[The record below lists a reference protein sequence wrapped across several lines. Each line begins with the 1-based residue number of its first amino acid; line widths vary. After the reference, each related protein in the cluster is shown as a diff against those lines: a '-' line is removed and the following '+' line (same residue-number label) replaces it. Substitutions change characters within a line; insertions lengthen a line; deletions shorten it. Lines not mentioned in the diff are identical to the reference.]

1 MTKISM
7 ALFLMLFATLS
18 FTTLVSDSLVAA
30 TIVSARPVVVVL
42 GDSLAAG
49 YGVDKEEA
57 FPSLLEKKFKSDHVD
72 VKVINAGLSGSTSA
86 SGPSRMNWQLKAKP
100 THLLLELGGNDGLRG
115 INPRDTAESL
125 RKTIKIALENHITVF
140 LLGMKAP
147 PNYGKEFTQKFETV
161 YINLSKEFKLELY
174 PVLLEGVAGDAS
186 LNQGD
191 GIHPNAKGHQI
202 IADHLYNFL
211 KGKIR

>member
-1 MTKISM
+1 MIKIYISM
-7 ALFLMLFATLS
+7 FLMFSSAI
-18 FTTLVSDSLVAA
+18 A
-30 TIVSARPVVVVL
+30 SARPVVVVL

-49 YGVDKEEA
+49 YGVDKDEA
-57 FPSLLEKKFKSDHVD
+57 FPSLLEKKFKSNHVD
-72 VKVINAGLSGSTSA
+72 MKVINAGLSGSTSA

-100 THLLLELGGNDGLRG
+100 THLLLALGANDALRG
-115 INPRDTAESL
+115 INPADTTESL

-147 PNYGKEFTQKFETV
+147 PNYGKEFTLKFESIYV
-161 YINLSKEFKLELY
+161 NLSKEFKLDRF
-174 PVLLEGVAGDAS
+174 PFLLEGVAGEAS

-191 GIHPNAKGHQI
+191 GIHPNAKGHQV

-211 KGKIR
+211 KGKIH